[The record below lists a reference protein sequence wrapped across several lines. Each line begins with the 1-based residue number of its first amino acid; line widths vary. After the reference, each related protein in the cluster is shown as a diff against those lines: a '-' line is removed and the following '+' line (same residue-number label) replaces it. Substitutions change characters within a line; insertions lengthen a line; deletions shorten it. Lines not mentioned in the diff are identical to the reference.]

1 MRGDSS
7 RKRWG
12 IGLLALAALLAGFW
26 LLRGHAPAGEAPPPA
41 PQAPSEPPGVPVA
54 VRPPPPAPP
63 PAAPPPQV
71 PAPPVPARADA
82 GAPAPQRPDGGD
94 PALFGPLV
102 RLGQGFALGE
112 LLSKNAAHAEA
123 WVDRFCEESRRLAAQ
138 GPARPQRPRSRDAAA
153 FFAPLIDY
161 EKPLDQPPGRLHL
174 PDELRQRINGY
185 GADWPTRI
193 ADQDLAGLDFGWMAQ
208 LSAFDHW
215 TLLGAGRLRERP
227 ASDFFRDP
235 IPNYIGLQHWSKL
248 RYAAALRRGDLAAAS
263 AEVRQLGALVRS
275 QGILIADMVGLA
287 ILRLDA
293 HARSR
298 LLQAGWDVA
307 GLPPADLDLMEREKN
322 LTRAS
327 MYFTYPGVSPATL
340 RKAVECM
347 PLPCGALVEGLGAN
361 RGFGAYGATDNLALV
376 QELAQARGCE
386 PALLARILGT
396 QELPPSDVLEALA
409 EELDTQIPTRLGGL
423 R

>member
-1 MRGDSS
+1 MKGGSNRQVLGL
-7 RKRWG
+7 
-12 IGLLALAALLAGFW
+12 GLLALAALLLALW
-26 LLRGHAPAGEAPPPA
+26 LSFSRGPAAQAPPPFEPPAERAQAPVAPPRPALPPPA
-41 PQAPSEPPGVPVA
+41 PARLGPAPPLPVRA
-54 VRPPPPAPP
+54 AAGPPAP
-63 PAAPPPQV
+63 Q
-71 PAPPVPARADA
+71 
-82 GAPAPQRPDGGD
+82 GPDGGD

-123 WVDRFCEESRRLAAQ
+123 WVDRFCEQSRRLAAQ
-138 GPARPQRPRSRDAAA
+138 GPPRPQRPRTRDAAA

-161 EKPLDQPPGRLHL
+161 EKPLDQPFGRLHL
-174 PDELRQRINGY
+174 PDELRQRVGGY

-193 ADQDLAGLDFGWMAQ
+193 TDQDLAGLDFGWMAQ

-215 TLLGAGRLRERP
+215 SLLGAGRLHERP
-227 ASDFFRDP
+227 ADDFFRDP
-235 IPNYIGLQHWSKL
+235 IPNYVGLQAWAKL

-263 AEVRQLGALVRS
+263 AEVRQLAELVRS
-275 QGILIADMVGLA
+275 QGILIAEMIGIT
-287 ILRLDA
+287 ILRFDA
-293 HARSR
+293 QARLR
-298 LLQAGWDVA
+298 FLQAGQDV
-307 GLPPADLDLMEREKN
+307 GGMPPNDLEAIDRERT
-322 LTRAS
+322 LVRAS

-347 PLPCGALVEGLGAN
+347 PSPCGALVEGLGAN

-386 PALLARILGT
+386 PALLARVVGT
-396 QELPPSDVLEALA
+396 REQPPSEVLEVLA
-409 EELDTQIPTRLGGL
+409 DELDTQIPTKLAGL